1 MGADGEVPWSEA
13 NAELVCKAQAV
24 HRGRARLAF
33 LMGQHRRQAPALC
46 LDSSQKLQGRQESL
60 IWVGMLLLSR
70 KDMNL

>member
-13 NAELVCKAQAV
+13 DAELVCKAQAV

-46 LDSSQKLQGRQESL
+46 FETSQELQRRQESL
-60 IWVGMLLLSR
+60 VWVEVAP
-70 KDMNL
+70 